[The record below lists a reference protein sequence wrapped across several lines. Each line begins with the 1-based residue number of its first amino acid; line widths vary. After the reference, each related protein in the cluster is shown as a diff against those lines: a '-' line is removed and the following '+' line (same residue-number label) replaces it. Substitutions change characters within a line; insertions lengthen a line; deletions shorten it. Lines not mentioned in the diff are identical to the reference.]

1 MYANVM
7 RHTILHLTLIKK
19 TVLCMLSF
27 GVKAKSASLL
37 WFKVTPSEMQN

>member
-1 MYANVM
+1 MHLSKKKKCNMYANVM

-27 GVKAKSASLL
+27 GVKAKSA
-37 WFKVTPSEMQN
+37 